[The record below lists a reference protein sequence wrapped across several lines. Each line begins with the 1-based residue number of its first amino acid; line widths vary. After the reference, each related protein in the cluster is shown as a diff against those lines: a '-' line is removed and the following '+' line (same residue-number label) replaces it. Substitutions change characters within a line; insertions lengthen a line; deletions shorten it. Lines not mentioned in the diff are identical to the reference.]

1 MALICTGS
9 ASQSTSATAR
19 CVHGKELVTDFFKP
33 KQNWIDWEA
42 GLLQQLLNCFELFKS
57 HHYVLKKC
65 AHYWQGIQLCQIP
78 LQTTSLCTFVTP
90 PSSTEFD
97 LRCKECL
104 GEAST
109 VVWFLMVFLLFVISL
124 IFRFALG
131 NCHFIP
137 HSKVPQRETIVTK
150 FYLPH
155 FSKRLD
161 WRIHQRASQ
170 YLKCELGLTT
180 DQGVSQDN

>member
-42 GLLQQLLNCFELFKS
+42 GLLQQLLNCFERFKS
-57 HHYVLKKC
+57 RHYVFKKNVPII
-65 AHYWQGIQLCQIP
+65 GKGFN

-104 GEAST
+104 VEAST
-109 VVWFLMVFLLFVISL
+109 VVWFLMVFLLFVMIL
-124 IFRFALG
+124 IFRFDFG

-137 HSKVPQRETIVTK
+137 HSKASQRETIVTK

-155 FSKRLD
+155 FSKRLY